1 MKAMDIKEEKI
12 YFEKLRQAVI
22 DMEEEDAARISKE
35 IVDKGFSAKKAVEQG
50 LIAGM
55 EEVSRLYAKEQYFI
69 PELLSCAD
77 AMYEGLAVLEKHLEQ
92 DSVGFDTRI
101 VIGTVFGDTHDI
113 GKNIVALF
121 LKSAGFTVYDIGRDI
136 PSETF
141 VDKAVEY
148 KADLIVMSTI
158 MTTTMDSMRDVM
170 ECLEKRG
177 IRQQFKVMIGGKP
190 VSLRFAREIGADGYS
205 VNAAE
210 AIKLAKKLSGNLD
223 AAEFEQAI

>member
-1 MKAMDIKEEKI
+1 MCTAEEKI
-12 YFEKLRQAVI
+12 YFDKLKQAVI
-22 DMEEEDAARISKE
+22 DMEEEDAAGIAQE
-35 IVDKGFSAKKAVEQG
+35 IVDRNYSAKGAVEHG

-77 AMYEGLAVLEKHLEQ
+77 AMYEGLAILEKHLEQ
-92 DSVGFDTRI
+92 DAVGYDTNI

-121 LKSAGFTVYDIGRDI
+121 LKSAGFTVYDIGRDV
-136 PSETF
+136 PAETF

-148 KADLIVMSTI
+148 KADIIVLSTI
-158 MTTTMDSMRDVM
+158 MTTTMDSMRDVIT
-170 ECLEKRG
+170 CLKNRG
-177 IRQQFKVMIGGKP
+177 IREQVQVMIGGKP
-190 VSLRFAREIGADGYS
+190 VSKRFAKEIGADGYL

-210 AIKLAKKLSGNLD
+210 AITLAKKLSGNWEESK
-223 AAEFEQAI
+223 AV